1 MKEEKT
7 LRKVLEENNS
17 KLTKPRL
24 AIFYL
29 LLKQPPQSL
38 TELITKSNGEVN
50 RVSVYRIIDLFEKL
64 GIVRRVTVGWKY
76 KVELSEIFLD
86 HHHHISCLSCHRV
99 VAIKSDESTEQ
110 SINNLASKTSF
121 IATTHQLEFQ
131 GYCPKCQKQNLGR

>member
-24 AIFYL
+24 SIFYL

-86 HHHHISCLSCHRV
+86 HHHHISCLSCHKV

-110 SINNLASKTSF
+110 SINNLASKTGF
-121 IATTHQLEFQ
+121 IATTHQLELQ